1 MKSINNF
8 ISEALRINKNIQTRN
23 YTDFPKTK
31 EDLKK
36 IIQTRYNDNIESSD
50 TMNLNDIDV
59 SAIKDF
65 SDLFDNMNLFLV
77 KVLDVS
83 NWEVSNATNISYMFR
98 DLRNVEEIKVD
109 NWNVTEI
116 RKFVGVFSLCKNL
129 KKINLSNWNPRS
141 AQTMKYMFN
150 DCENLESIGDV
161 SNWNLKQALDLH
173 KMFAKC
179 RMLKLDISS
188 WRFNKKANKENI
200 NIDAPGV
207 TL

>member
-31 EDLKK
+31 EELRK
-36 IIQTRYNDNIESSD
+36 IIQTRYDENTVGSE

-65 SDLFDNMNLFLV
+65 SDLFDNIGLSLV

-83 NWEVSNATNISYMFR
+83 DWEISNATNISYMFR
-98 DLRNVEEIKVD
+98 DLKYVEEIKVD

-116 RKFVGVFSLCKNL
+116 RKFIGVFSLCEKL
-129 KKINLSNWNPRS
+129 KKIDLSNWNPRS
-141 AQTMKYMFN
+141 AQVMKYMFN
-150 DCENLESIGDV
+150 GCENLESIGNV

-179 RMLKLDISS
+179 HMLKLDISS

-200 NIDAPGV
+200 NIEAPGV
-207 TL
+207 KV